1 MMLHENIVECRRLLQ
16 HDGWTTNVLWA
27 VFKRQRVQ
35 VINGGRVF
43 SSVVFFFAAG
53 VLINADGFQTKK
65 FPYVH
70 AVNERKMD
78 AFIQLGSVGSEN
90 ECPKGRG
97 S

>member
-1 MMLHENIVECRRLLQ
+1 MRTLLNAVGCYNMM
-16 HDGWTTNVLWA
+16 DGRPTFCGQFSSAKGCKSSMVVA
-27 VFKRQRVQ
+27 F
-35 VINGGRVF
+35 F